1 MCMHGD
7 PIKGGFSYLE
17 REKIAR
23 INALARK
30 KRTEGLTEAE
40 AQEQHELR
48 MEYLRGFREN
58 MQTMLENI
66 RVEQIDG
73 SYAPLEKK
81 TSDPVKPTQRDGQ

>member
-1 MCMHGD
+1 MCIHGD
-7 PIKGGFSYLE
+7 PIKGGFSNLE
-17 REKIAR
+17 SEKIAR

-40 AQEQHELR
+40 AQEQHALR
-48 MEYLRGFREN
+48 MEYLRAFREN
-58 MQTMLENI
+58 TQALFENI

-81 TSDPVKPTQRDGQ
+81 TSDPVQPAPRDGQ

>member
-7 PIKGGFSYLE
+7 PIKGGFSNLE
-17 REKIAR
+17 SEKIAR